1 MFKIIPDKKA
11 KGLCVAYRCSNKHT
25 SKNRFC
31 SKHNHRYQKYK
42 NPYKYTF
49 HQKRQRAKE
58 RGIVWKLTLDE
69 FIEFCDEHNYMD
81 TKGKTKTS
89 ASIDRID
96 PSKGYEKGNL
106 QILSLSDNTKKMHE
120 DNKEDDCPF

>member
-1 MFKIIPDKKA
+1 MFKIIPSKKA
-11 KGLCVAYRCSNKHT
+11 KGLCVAYRCGNKHT
-25 SKNRFC
+25 PKNRFC

-49 HQKRQRAKE
+49 HQKRSRAKE
-58 RGIVWKLTLDE
+58 RGIEWNLTLDE
-69 FIEFCDEHNYMD
+69 FIEFCNETGYMD

-96 PSKGYEKGNL
+96 PNKGYEIGNI

>member
-1 MFKIIPDKKA
+1 MFKIIPSKKK
-11 KGLCVAYRCSNKHT
+11 KGLCVAYRCKNKHT
-25 SKNRFC
+25 PKNRFC

-42 NPYKYTF
+42 NPYKYCY
-49 HQKRQRAKE
+49 HQKRGRTIE
-58 RGIVWKLTLDE
+58 RGIEWNLTIDE
-69 FIEFCDEHNYMD
+69 FIEFCDEHNYLD
-81 TKGKTKTS
+81 NKGRTKTS

-120 DNKEDDCPF
+120 DNKNDCPF